1 MPATIPLRELEPP
14 EPDDATSLLTSVFSV
29 SAVISGLACYI
40 VGSYAVPII
49 EASGHDGLVVY
60 VALFLG
66 GLLGLLIALAPLAKP
81 ALAGTR
87 SGPIAG

>member
-1 MPATIPLRELEPP
+1 
-14 EPDDATSLLTSVFSV
+14 
-29 SAVISGLACYI
+29 
-40 VGSYAVPII
+40 VPII